1 MMTNEELLQKMQEEC
16 NLRNLSHWTLKEY
29 LSKAYVMIEH
39 FSPKPLATI
48 TDDELRIFLIY
59 LRDERKLTPSSIN
72 VYNSAIRFI
81 FGAIVGRPVNYQKI
95 PRCKI
100 VRPLPDIMSEDEII
114 ALFHACDDG
123 TTIGLRDKAILMTI
137 YASGLRLSEVANLRG
152 SDIYASSSRIK
163 VNSGKGNKDRF
174 TILSKDH
181 LSILSTYYK
190 TWKPQTDDG
199 WLFTTKYGKKMSGH
213 AIQDLM
219 RVRLRLAG
227 LSHKPYTPHT
237 LRHNFATAMLNGG
250 TDVCVIKKLLGHTH
264 IQSTTFYLHLADFE
278 EGLESPL
285 DRLNKKKKD
294 GESND

>member
-16 NLRNLSHWTLKEY
+16 NLRNLSHWTFAEY
-29 LSKAYVMIEH
+29 QSKANVMIEY
-39 FSPKPLATI
+39 FSPKLLSDI
-48 TDDELRIFLIY
+48 TDDELRLFLIY
-59 LRDERKLTPSSIN
+59 LRDERKLSPSSIN
-72 VYNSAIRFI
+72 IYNSAMRFI

-100 VRPLPDIMSEDEII
+100 VRPLPDIMSENEII
-114 ALFHACDDG
+114 ALFNACDDA
-123 TTIGLRDKAILMTI
+123 TSTGLRDKAILMTI
-137 YASGLRLSEVANLRG
+137 YASGLRLSEVANLKG

-174 TILSKDH
+174 TILSKEH
-181 LSILSTYYK
+181 LSILTTYYK
-190 TWKPQTDDG
+190 TWKPRSEDG
-199 WLFTTKYGKKMSGH
+199 WLFTTKYGKKMSGR
-213 AIQDLM
+213 AIQDVM
-219 RVRLRLAG
+219 KARLKKARLSDKG
-227 LSHKPYTPHT
+227 YTPHT
-237 LRHNFATAMLNGG
+237 LRHNFATAMLNSG